1 MKREFLQS
9 LMEMPKEVVDAI
21 MAENGRDIEG
31 AKEGAR
37 QWEEKY
43 RQAVAENEKAIQEL
57 RFDAHLQ
64 GAIAREKGRNAKA
77 IAALLD
83 TEALKNA
90 DAAAVLEAVQAVKK
104 DCGYLFEAAIPPAYA
119 EGTGVTAPEV
129 RGPATLAD
137 ALRERFEKR

>member
-9 LMEMPKEVVDAI
+9 LMDMPKEVVDAI
-21 MAENGRDIEG
+21 MAENGRDIES

-43 RQAVAENEKAIQEL
+43 RQTVAESEKAIQDL

-64 GAIAREKGRNAKA
+64 SAISQERGRNAKA

-83 TEALKNA
+83 REALKNA
-90 DAAAVLEAVQAVKK
+90 DRQAVLEAVQAVKK
-104 DCGYLFEAAIPPAYA
+104 DCGYLFEAPMPPAYA
-119 EGTGVTAPEV
+119 VGTGMIATEV
-129 RGPATLAD
+129 HGPATLAD

>member
-9 LMEMPKEVVDAI
+9 LMDMPKEVVDAI
-21 MAENGRDIEG
+21 MAENGRDIQS

-43 RQAVAENEKAIQEL
+43 RQTVAQSEEAMQQL
-57 RFDAHLQ
+57 RFDAQLQ
-64 GAIAREKGRNAKA
+64 GAIARERGRNAKA

-83 TEALKNA
+83 RETLKNA

-104 DCGYLFEAAIPPAYA
+104 ECGYLFEAPMPPAYA
-119 EGTGVTAPEV
+119 EGTGAAAAQV
-129 RGPATLAD
+129 RGPATLAE
-137 ALRERFEKR
+137 ALRERFERK

>member
-9 LMEMPKEVVDAI
+9 LMDMPKEVVDAI
-21 MAENGRDIEG
+21 MAENGRDIES

-43 RQAVAENEKAIQEL
+43 RQTVAESEKAIQEL
-57 RFDAHLQ
+57 RFDAHLHS
-64 GAIAREKGRNAKA
+64 AIAKERGRNAKA

-90 DAAAVLEAVQAVKK
+90 DQAAVLEAVQAVKK
-104 DCGYLFEAAIPPAYA
+104 DCGYLFEAAIPPAFA
-119 EGTGVTAPEV
+119 QGTGVTPTEV